1 VRFFCS
7 FNIYTM
13 ARKSGRQQQR
23 GTKQRSQRQQRSK
36 NPRQQRSKNPRQ
48 QRSKNPRQQRSKNP
62 RQQRSKNPRQQRRR
76 TQKRPLNA
84 FMQELNRAR
93 KSNSPS
99 FDYNGKSYNR
109 RELKT
114 GMVVYKSA

>member
-23 GTKQRSQRQQRSK
+23 GTKQRQQRSKNPRQRSQRQQRSK

-48 QRSKNPRQQRSKNP
+48 QRSQRQRSQRQQRK
-62 RQQRSKNPRQQRRR
+62 R

-93 KSNSPS
+93 NSNSPS
-99 FDYNGKSYNR
+99 FQYNGKSYNR

>member
-1 VRFFCS
+1 
-7 FNIYTM
+7 M

-23 GTKQRSQRQQRSK
+23 GTKQRSQ
-36 NPRQQRSKNPRQ
+36 
-48 QRSKNPRQQRSKNP
+48 

>member
-1 VRFFCS
+1 
-7 FNIYTM
+7 M

-23 GTKQRSQRQQRSK
+23 GTKQRQQRSK
-36 NPRQQRSKNPRQ
+36 NPRQQRSQR
-48 QRSKNPRQQRSKNP
+48 QRSQ
-62 RQQRSKNPRQQRRR
+62 RQQRRR

-93 KSNSPS
+93 NSNSPS
-99 FDYNGKSYNR
+99 FQYNGKSYNR
-109 RELKT
+109 WELKT